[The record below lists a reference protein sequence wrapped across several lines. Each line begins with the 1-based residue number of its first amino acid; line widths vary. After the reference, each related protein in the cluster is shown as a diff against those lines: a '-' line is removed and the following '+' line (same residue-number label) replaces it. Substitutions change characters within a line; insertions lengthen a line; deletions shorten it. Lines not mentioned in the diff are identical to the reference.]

1 MNYDSIDCTLV
12 FDISLRDKDNEFMYE
27 DKRHPNCPLI
37 ELPPHGRL
45 IDADALKDDGFCD
58 CYGCPY
64 ERCHITDAP
73 TIIEAEN
80 SFFNSLKR
88 GLEQAIN
95 GDVRE
100 ITIIES
106 EGEDG

>member
-1 MNYDSIDCTLV
+1 MGIYIKGMEMPKNCMDCPMNYDSIDCTLV

-45 IDADALKDDGFCD
+45 IDANALKDKWIWGDTDRLGHTEVVEVID
-58 CYGCPY
+58 
-64 ERCHITDAP
+64 IDDAP
-73 TIIEAEN
+73 
-80 SFFNSLKR
+80 
-88 GLEQAIN
+88 
-95 GDVRE
+95 
-100 ITIIES
+100 TIIES